1 MTKEEFISRLSDND
15 TIHND
20 KEYQIIEFVYQWH
33 PSISSSGHEGQKQIA
48 SLYSEFGMRI
58 IVDMLPTARQAEIIQ
73 NKITSTKSSI
83 ADYERELEELS
94 WGPYDLG
101 V

>member
-15 TIHND
+15 TVPTD
-20 KEYQIIEFVYQWH
+20 REYQIIEFVYQWH

-73 NKITSTKSSI
+73 NKIMSAKSSI
-83 ADYERELEELS
+83 TDYERELEELS

>member
-15 TIHND
+15 TVPND

-33 PSISSSGHEGQKQIA
+33 PFISSGHEGQKQIA
-48 SLYSEFGMRI
+48 YLYSEFSMRI

-73 NKITSTKSSI
+73 NKIMSAKSDI
-83 ADYERELEELS
+83 TDYERELEELS